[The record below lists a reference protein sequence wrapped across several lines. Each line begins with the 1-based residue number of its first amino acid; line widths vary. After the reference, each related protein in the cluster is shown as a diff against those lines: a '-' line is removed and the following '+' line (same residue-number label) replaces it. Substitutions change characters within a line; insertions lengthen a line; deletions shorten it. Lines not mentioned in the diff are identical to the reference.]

1 LFDEN
6 QIDYM
11 VIGGYALPFYGR
23 IRATVDLDLAVAVGD
38 RLQFDR
44 LLDLLKSKNFEP
56 TICSPSNPLIVV
68 VDRIEKIEFELWTRP
83 DGIVFDEE
91 TLKRRK
97 KTNLSSD
104 VCAWIVSA
112 EDFIV
117 TKLARADRGVTDEQ
131 DVKSVLVRQ
140 AGKLDESYLTRRAQN
155 AGVLALLNA
164 IKNS

>member
-1 LFDEN
+1 MVLSAILRALQRLISLFDEN

-83 DGIVFDEE
+83 DV
-91 TLKRRK
+91 
-97 KTNLSSD
+97 
-104 VCAWIVSA
+104 
-112 EDFIV
+112 
-117 TKLARADRGVTDEQ
+117 
-131 DVKSVLVRQ
+131 
-140 AGKLDESYLTRRAQN
+140 
-155 AGVLALLNA
+155 
-164 IKNS
+164 